1 MAQNVYECMFI
12 FDSNRYA
19 RDPNKLAGRIPEI
32 IQSLNGELLVS
43 RLWNEQKLAYPIRGQ
58 RKGTYWLTFFRMESS
73 RLGEFE
79 RACQLSD
86 GILRNLTLA
95 VEPRL
100 VDALVAH
107 ARGETV
113 DAPEAVDTP
122 EAAVAEATDQENA
135 GTPTEEATSEESAPA
150 EEAME

>member
-32 IQSLNGELLVS
+32 IQKLNGELLVS

-73 RLGEFE
+73 RLSEFE
-79 RACQLSD
+79 RIRMNEFA
-86 GILRNLTLA
+86 
-95 VEPRL
+95 
-100 VDALVAH
+100 
-107 ARGETV
+107 
-113 DAPEAVDTP
+113 
-122 EAAVAEATDQENA
+122 
-135 GTPTEEATSEESAPA
+135 
-150 EEAME
+150 